1 VAVRFE
7 LLPLQNA
14 AGVET
19 EIVGKGFTV
28 AVTAV
33 LVAEVQPV
41 VVFLTP
47 A

>member
-1 VAVRFE
+1 VAVRLA

-14 AGVET
+14 AGVVT

-28 AVTAV
+28 AVTPI

>member
-1 VAVRFE
+1 VA

-14 AGVET
+14 AGAGTVM
-19 EIVGKGFTV
+19 VGKVFIV
-28 AVTAV
+28 AVTAI